1 MGKNKLM
8 FSILIRTFNNLE
20 YLKICIDSINKNSKF
35 NHEIIV
41 HVNIGNDGTIDYLKK
56 NSISYTLTEYNA
68 GICEGINLAS
78 KKASKDLIL
87 YSHDDFYFCPKWD
100 SVLIDEIKLLNHNK
114 FYLSGSMFGPFGEN
128 SIYCG
133 DNYENFDEVKLLN
146 NFDKILIEDFQGS
159 TWAPHVIH
167 KEYWKKIGG
176 FSEEFFPGA
185 GSDPDLNFK
194 LWKEGVRIFKG
205 IGKSKVY
212 HFGSKTLRKEKNSFG
227 SKSGKIFLL
236 KWGITISFFKKHFLK
251 SRTIF
256 DGPLSNPKI
265 SISYLIELFLCKIKY
280 YYLKIFNRKKYV
292 KT

>member
-1 MGKNKLM
+1 M
-8 FSILIRTFNNLE
+8 FSILIPTFNNLE

-41 HVNIGNDGTIDYLKK
+41 HVNIGNDGTVDYLKK
-56 NSISYTLTEYNA
+56 NEILFTFTNYNA

-87 YSHDDFYFCPKWD
+87 YSHDDFYFCPNWD
-100 SVLIDEIKLLNHNK
+100 TVLIEEIKKLNHHK
-114 FYLSGSMFGPFGEN
+114 FYLSGTMFGPFGEN

-133 DNYENFDEVKLLN
+133 DNFDNFDEEKLLS
-146 NFDKILIEDFQGS
+146 NFDKILIDDFQGS

-167 KEYWKKIGG
+167 KEYWEKVGG

-194 LWKEGVRIFKG
+194 LWNEGVRLFKG
-205 IGKSKVY
+205 LGKSKVY
-212 HFGSKTLRKEKNSFG
+212 HFGSKTLRKEKNSIG

-236 KWGITISFFKKHFLK
+236 KWGITISFFKKYYLK

-256 DGPLSNPKI
+256 DGPLSDPKI
-265 SISYLIELFLCKIKY
+265 SIKFLIGLFICKIRY
-280 YYLKIFNRKKYV
+280 YYLKIFNKKKYV

>member
-1 MGKNKLM
+1 M
-8 FSILIRTFNNLE
+8 FSIIIPSLNNLN
-20 YLKICIDSINKNSKF
+20 YLKICINSLKKNSKF

-56 NSISYTLTEYNA
+56 NEILYTFTNYNA

-78 KKASKDLIL
+78 KKASKNFIL
-87 YSHDDFYFCPKWD
+87 YSHDDFYFCPNWD
-100 SVLIDEIKLLNHNK
+100 VVLKDEISIIKHNK
-114 FYLSGSMFGPFGEN
+114 FYLSGTMFGPFGEN

-133 DNYENFDEVKLLN
+133 DNFDNFDEEKLLS
-146 NFDKILIEDFQGS
+146 NFDKILIDDFQGS

-167 KEYWKKIGG
+167 KEYWEKVGG

-194 LWKEGVRIFKG
+194 LWNKGIRLFKG
-205 IGKSKVY
+205 LGKSKVY
-212 HFGSKTLRKEKNSFG
+212 HFGSKTLRREKNSIG

-236 KWGITISFFKKHFLK
+236 KWGITISFFKRYYLK

-256 DGPLSNPKI
+256 DGPLSDPKI
-265 SISYLIELFLCKIKY
+265 STKFLIGLFMCKIRY
-280 YYLKIFNRKKYV
+280 YYLKILNLKKYV